1 MLPVEW
7 CLGLQLFKAE
17 SDMSGLA
24 LPEGV
29 EVRSLKPHADSRGV
43 FTELFRGEWATGIV
57 PVQWN
62 AVHSKAGVLR
72 GVHVHARH
80 TDYLTVVA
88 GAMLLGLYD
97 LRPGSPTSGLSAMIS
112 LGESQPSAVTVPAG
126 VCHGFYFATPSV
138 HIYAVSE
145 YWDGTDELSC
155 RFDAPEL
162 GLSWPDARPILSDQ
176 DRLAGSFASMR
187 AAFESRFEAS

>member
-1 MLPVEW
+1 M
-7 CLGLQLFKAE
+7 GTQLFKPE
-17 SDMSGLA
+17 SDTGGLT

-29 EVRSLKPHADSRGV
+29 EVRPLKPHADSRGV
-43 FTELFRGEWATGIV
+43 FTELFRGEWVTGID

-62 AVHSKAGVLR
+62 AVRSVAGVLR
-72 GVHVHARH
+72 GVHVHAYH

-88 GAMLLGLYD
+88 GAMLLGLCD
-97 LRPGSPTSGLSAMIS
+97 LRRGSSTSGLSAMIS
-112 LGESQPSAVTVPAG
+112 LSEDQPSAVTIPAG
-126 VCHGFYFATPSV
+126 VCHGFYFATPSIHV
-138 HIYAVSE
+138 YAVSK

-162 GLSWPDARPILSDQ
+162 GLSWPEARPILSDQ

>member
-1 MLPVEW
+1 M
-7 CLGLQLFKAE
+7 GTQLFKPK
-17 SDMSGLA
+17 SDTGGLT

-29 EVRSLKPHADSRGV
+29 EVRPLKPHADSRGV
-43 FTELFRGEWATGIV
+43 FTELFRGEWVTGID

-62 AVHSKAGVLR
+62 AVRSVAGVLR
-72 GVHVHARH
+72 GVHVHAYH

-97 LRPGSPTSGLSAMIS
+97 LRRGSSTSGLSAMIS
-112 LGESQPSAVTVPAG
+112 LSEDQPSAVTVPVG

-138 HIYAVSE
+138 HVYAVSK

-162 GLSWPDARPILSDQ
+162 GLSWPEARPILSDQ

-187 AAFESRFEAS
+187 AAFESRFEGA